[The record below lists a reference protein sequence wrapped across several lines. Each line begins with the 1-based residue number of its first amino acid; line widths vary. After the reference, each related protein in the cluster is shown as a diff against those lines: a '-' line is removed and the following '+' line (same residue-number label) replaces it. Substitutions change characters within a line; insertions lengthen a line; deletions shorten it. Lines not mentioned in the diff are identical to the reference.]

1 MSRAT
6 SDGGQFAVSDH
17 YEDRLERRSG
27 ADPWLAGTFAAA
39 DRWRTQSLVSGQSLF
54 GEGRVWT
61 LETAAELKRRFIDEA
76 DYGEGTFLGKL
87 HGQLD
92 GAEQEVHEFAA
103 ELLYIHLL
111 PLMNVSEAKK
121 LEIINGVG
129 ERAPEPFTV
138 PTELVQPLSRGIVNG
153 GVGFNT
159 NRFYLV
165 SFLIEFAVRWLAL
178 DEDERSA
185 LAGDPWGFKAFLTGI
200 PAERAD
206 SQRNALLFLLFTD
219 DFQDMTSNDHKRRI
233 VAAHSAIAGD
243 DPDVDRQLLA
253 IRAALSGEFGKDFN
267 WYSPEVRL
275 TWDSDGSPGAGAA
288 TVLSAAIPD
297 VAARVAFAE
306 LMAASIQAAHAV
318 NPHAW
323 SVSLLDDGVTL
334 NVGINR
340 SLAAV
345 QGNYGVV
352 LSAKSEFDAEA
363 IAKRAGVAD
372 TEVYAF
378 DFPADNAFIRT
389 TDQAGWSRLLTE
401 NEEAHIAV
409 VQRTATRNTPF
420 ARYFSEDAVSLIE
433 TLSGE
438 ELPRPPRGDSGG
450 AWVVRMKFNGRQ
462 VVQESV
468 QRGVCRVFWQA
479 DVSPGASI
487 DEVRD
492 KLSAA
497 YPDQTPNQVRVAA
510 SGLHRF
516 ITKMGVGDL
525 VLAPD
530 GGDLLVGTVT
540 SEARFDQ
547 VVGEWNRGV
556 DWHNADAPISRSDIS
571 PGLYSQLR
579 SLLTIIDVGQFMS
592 ELASWIEDD
601 GDIAVVPT
609 TQTSVH
615 LRPVDRD
622 TADGLL
628 LDRTWLQD
636 IVDMLEEKRQ
646 LIFYGP
652 PGTGKTYLAEGLAAH
667 LTADFDA
674 SNFRIVQFHP
684 SYAYEDFVEGF
695 RPQTDGGTM
704 TYELRPGPFLQLA
717 KAARD
722 NPSEPYILIID
733 EINRGNLAKIFG
745 ELYYLLEYRDHPIV
759 LQYGSEEEFSLPENL
774 YVIGTMNTAD
784 RSIAM
789 VDAAIR
795 RRFWFVEF
803 SPTKAPIDG
812 VLRRWLDRQQL
823 SDRAARIL
831 DELNSRLHDSDYAIG
846 PSYLMNKN
854 IDDDKIL
861 ARIWDHAIMPLLTEH
876 FYGQRGATD
885 RFELAQILRSMEPQS
900 DDDGTVESEP
910 AEGAP
915 TDDD

>member
-547 VVGEWNRGV
+547 VVG
-556 DWHNADAPISRSDIS
+556 
-571 PGLYSQLR
+571 
-579 SLLTIIDVGQFMS
+579 
-592 ELASWIEDD
+592 
-601 GDIAVVPT
+601 
-609 TQTSVH
+609 
-615 LRPVDRD
+615 
-622 TADGLL
+622 LL